1 NRHPTRRFRHSA
13 DRWRSDLAR
22 VLSREPGTRRGSH
35 DLRRKSRRC
44 ADDRGR
50 AADLFSKRLSRD
62 APLMRDMRETLR
74 ATFGRVLRLE
84 NRRRA
89 TRRGTFDHFEG
100 FSRPVTVY
108 LPPGYER
115 GDTRYP
121 ALYMQD
127 GQNLFDPERAFVPG

>member
-1 NRHPTRRFRHSA
+1 SGFAGMLR
-13 DRWRSDLAR
+13 
-22 VLSREPGTRRGSH
+22 REPGARRQSH
-35 DLRRKSRRC
+35 DIRRQSHRR
-44 ADDRGR
+44 AADRGR

-89 TRRGTFDHFEG
+89 TRRGTFEHFEG